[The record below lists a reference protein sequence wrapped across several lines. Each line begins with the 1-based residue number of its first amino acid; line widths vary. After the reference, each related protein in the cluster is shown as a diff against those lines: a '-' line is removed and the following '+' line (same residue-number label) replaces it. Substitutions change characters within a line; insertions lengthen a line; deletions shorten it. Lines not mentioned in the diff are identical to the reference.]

1 MLVKPVIEILEMYE
15 FAAVG
20 TRNGKE
26 GLRYL
31 RNSSPAALI
40 VLVSSRKS

>member
-15 FAAVG
+15 FAVG